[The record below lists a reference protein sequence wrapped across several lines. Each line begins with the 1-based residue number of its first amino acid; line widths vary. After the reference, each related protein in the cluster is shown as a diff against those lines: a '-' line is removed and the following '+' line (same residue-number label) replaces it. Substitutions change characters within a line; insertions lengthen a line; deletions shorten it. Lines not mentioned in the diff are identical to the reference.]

1 MDFFSLLFLNNINP
15 FIHMLLPSMLE
26 NGIEAEE
33 MSFYPLFSYVMGKEE
48 KKKWFVE
55 TQRRQ
60 FERER
65 FLPVDGMQI
74 ASRFFPFPHL
84 SAH

>member
-1 MDFFSLLFLNNINP
+1 
-15 FIHMLLPSMLE
+15 MLE

-33 MSFYPLFSYVMGKEE
+33 MSFSPLFSYVMGKEE
-48 KKKWFVE
+48 EEKKWFVE

-60 FERER
+60 LERERER

>member
-1 MDFFSLLFLNNINP
+1 
-15 FIHMLLPSMLE
+15 
-26 NGIEAEE
+26 
-33 MSFYPLFSYVMGKEE
+33 MGKEE
-48 KKKWFVE
+48 EEKKWFVE

-60 FERER
+60 LERERER